1 MYKTCK
7 RKKWSLD
14 KRGTTFCNKVG
25 SWYNI
30 FQQGRVWIK
39 ISPSTWPATQ
49 YITGA
54 ELGFSDRGCK
64 ILATNYLPCYYPY
77 PEPIL
82 EQCKAVRYRYS
93 IFIVKNLALFI
104 IKLFFSKICPSS
116 FISWNKI
123 ICYFSKKQRTNP
135 ELSVFKSKPRVQMIV
150 FLKNRGCNAPAAP
163 VLTPPLICRVLRNI
177 LTD

>member
-1 MYKTCK
+1 MQI
-7 RKKWSLD
+7 S
-14 KRGTTFCNKVG
+14 
-25 SWYNI
+25 SSI
-30 FQQGRVWIK
+30 FDGLYSSSKLSICTV
-39 ISPSTWPATQ
+39 S
-49 YITGA
+49 GA

-116 FISWNKI
+116 FISWNARTIKP
-123 ICYFSKKQRTNP
+123 QRTNP

-163 VLTPPLICRVLRNI
+163 ALTPPLYIHSI
-177 LTD
+177 LSRLNLIIDINKQDLC

>member
-1 MYKTCK
+1 MLIRNY
-7 RKKWSLD
+7 
-14 KRGTTFCNKVG
+14 
-25 SWYNI
+25 
-30 FQQGRVWIK
+30 RV
-39 ISPSTWPATQ
+39 SQ

-104 IKLFFSKICPSS
+104 IKLFFTIEFSKY
-116 FISWNKI
+116 KI
-123 ICYFSKKQRTNP
+123 I
-135 ELSVFKSKPRVQMIV
+135 L
-150 FLKNRGCNAPAAP
+150 
-163 VLTPPLICRVLRNI
+163 
-177 LTD
+177 